1 MFDHPL
7 HPMIVHFPIAL
18 LMASVLFDAV
28 SHFLKRDS
36 LQDGALWLLGL
47 GLLGGIA
54 ASIAGSVA
62 EEAAEKAG
70 IAESLIETH
79 ESLAFVT
86 MGIFGVLFL
95 WRLFLRNQFNGRL
108 LAIYLLVAA
117 IGVGTL
123 SATGYY
129 GGDLVYEHG
138 AGVNVVSHG
147 TPIVARNHGD
157 H

>member
-1 MFDHPL
+1 
-7 HPMIVHFPIAL
+7 MIVHFPIAL
-18 LMASVLFDAV
+18 LMASVLFDAA
-28 SHFLKRDS
+28 SHFFKRDS
-36 LQDGALWLLGL
+36 LRDGALWLLGL

-79 ESLAFVT
+79 ETLAFVT
-86 MGIFGVLFL
+86 IGIFGMLFL
-95 WRLFLRNQFNGRL
+95 WRLFFRNQFTGQRL
-108 LAIYLLVAA
+108 AMYLLVAI

-138 AGVNVVSHG
+138 AGVNVVSQG
-147 TPIVARNHGD
+147 TATVASNHHND
-157 H
+157 